1 MSKVIWNPRFL
12 ILSIRKPWSTCP
24 KNRVYSQKEL
34 TRSDPSSKRVIRFLQ
49 TIPRKVWK
57 FALKCWKYFEN
68 GRCCSQY
75 AKSCFLKLHFGA
87 GLVGRSALIKLL
99 LNQLN
104 DLNSISKSVKN
115 DETKQSMVFKIS
127 AIQRTTVVA
136 SLTNWSGRS
145 FGTHCQ
151 HSRWWKYN
159 KCTKVVVF
167 AQRYLWTIEFDN
179 GKL

>member
-57 FALKCWKYFEN
+57 FALKCCKYFEN
-68 GRCCSQY
+68 WRCYTQH
-75 AKSCFLKLHFGA
+75 AKSCLLKLHFGV
-87 GLVGRSALIKLL
+87 GLFGRSALIKLL
-99 LNQLN
+99 LNHLN

-115 DETKQSMVFKIS
+115 DERKQSMVFKIS
-127 AIQRTTVVA
+127 AIQRTTAVA
-136 SLTNWSGRS
+136 SLTKRSGRS

-151 HSRWWKYN
+151 YCRWWNYN

-167 AQRYLWTIEFDN
+167 VQRHLWTIEFDN